1 MKVVR
6 PSSPRAEIITVGN
19 ELLSGTTLDT
29 NSAYLAERLAEF
41 GVVVTRRITV
51 PDAVEPIA
59 EAVEEA
65 WRRVGFVI
73 TTGGLGPTNDDVT
86 KKALARALGKPLILH
101 EEVLKKVEE
110 RFRRRGEKMPLF
122 NQNQALLPSGAKWL
136 VNNYGTAPG
145 ILIEEGEKRLVA
157 LPGVPREMKGI
168 FEEEVFP
175 YLRDLFGTS
184 SPVIRRRLRT
194 TGIAESAL
202 YEKIRRVIP
211 EGEGL
216 HFAFLPSYDGVDLRL
231 EIWGREKKET
241 ERLLEE
247 KFAKIRPLLGDS
259 LYAEGEVSLEEVVGQ
274 LLLGA
279 KKKLAAAESCTGG
292 LVAKRITDAPGSSD
306 YFECGVVTYSNEAK
320 HELLSVPQKLFK
332 TVGAV
337 SPEVAERMAKGVRQ
351 LAKVDIGL
359 GVTGIAGPGGGSA
372 EKLVGLTFIAL
383 ADRKKS
389 WVEKFI
395 FSGDREINRLRGSQA
410 ALNMVR
416 LYLLGKLK

>member
-1 MKVVR
+1 MK
-6 PSSPRAEIITVGN
+6 AEIITVGN
-19 ELLSGTTLDT
+19 ELLSGATLDT
-29 NSAYLAERLAEF
+29 NSAYLAERLSQF
-41 GVVVTRRITV
+41 GVVVTRRATV

-59 EAVEEA
+59 EAIEEA
-65 WRRVGFVI
+65 WRRVAFIV

-86 KKALARALGKPLILH
+86 KKALARALGKPLVLH
-101 EEVLKKVEE
+101 EEILKKVEE
-110 RFRRRGEKMPLF
+110 RFRQRGEKMPLV

-136 VNNYGTAPG
+136 ANNYGTAPG
-145 ILIEEGEKRLVA
+145 ILIEEREKRLIA

-168 FEEEVFP
+168 FEEEVIF
-175 YLRDLFGTS
+175 YLQRLFGS
-184 SPVIRRRLRT
+184 STAVVRRRLRT

-216 HFAFLPSYDGVDLRL
+216 HFAFLPSYFGVDLRL
-231 EIWGREKKET
+231 EISEREKEEAEK
-241 ERLLEE
+241 LLEE
-247 KFAKIRPLLGDS
+247 KLAKIRPFLGDY
-259 LYAEGEVSLEEVVGQ
+259 LYAEGEVTMEEVVGQ
-274 LLLGA
+274 LLLSA

-292 LVAKRITDAPGSSD
+292 LVAKRLTDVPGSSD
-306 YFECGVVTYSNEAK
+306 YFERGVVTYSNTAK
-320 HELLSVPQKLFK
+320 HELLGVPQKLFK

-351 LAKVDIGL
+351 LARVDIGI

-372 EKLVGLTFIAL
+372 EKPVGLTHIAL

-389 WVEKFI
+389 WVKKFI

-416 LYLLGKLK
+416 LYLLGKLQ

>member
-1 MKVVR
+1 MK
-6 PSSPRAEIITVGN
+6 AEIITIGN
-19 ELLSGTTLDT
+19 ELLSGATLDT
-29 NSAYLAERLAEF
+29 NSAYLAEQLAEF
-41 GVVVTRRITV
+41 GVVVVRRTTV

-65 WRRVGFVI
+65 RRRAGFVI

-86 KKALARALGKPLILH
+86 KKALARALGKPLVLH
-101 EEVLKKVEE
+101 EEILKKVEE
-110 RFRRRGEKMPLF
+110 RFHRRGEKMPLV
-122 NQNQALLPSGAKWL
+122 NQNQALLPSGAKWF

-145 ILIEEGEKRLVA
+145 ILIEEGEKRLIA

-168 FEEEVFP
+168 FEEEVIP
-175 YLRDLFGTS
+175 YLSKAFGTAS
-184 SPVIRRRLRT
+184 AVVRRRLRT
-194 TGIAESAL
+194 TGLAESAL

-216 HFAFLPSYDGVDLRL
+216 HFAFLPSYYGVDLRL
-231 EIWGREKKET
+231 EVSEREKEEAEK
-241 ERLLEE
+241 LLEE
-247 KFAKIRPLLGDS
+247 KLARIRPLLGDF
-259 LYAEGEVSLEEVVGQ
+259 LYAEGETAMEEAVGR
-274 LLLGA
+274 LLLVT

-292 LVAKRITDAPGSSD
+292 LVAKRITDVPGSSD
-306 YFECGVVTYSNEAK
+306 YFERGLVTYANEAK
-320 HELLSVPQKLFK
+320 HELLGVPQKLFK

-337 SPEVAERMAKGVRQ
+337 SPEVATRMAVGVRK
-351 LAKVDIGL
+351 LAKADIGI

-372 EKLVGLTFIAL
+372 EKPVGLTYIAL

-389 WVEKFI
+389 WVQKFI

-416 LYLLGKLK
+416 LYLLGKLT